1 MKKLSLPFTFLLFS
15 LLFCLFSGCGSEGGY
30 SLPTKGKTVH
40 VKVKTI
46 SGSSQ
51 SGYQASSV
59 ELREGWAVVNM
70 VNGQVL
76 IVPSDS
82 VMDIIIR

>member
-1 MKKLSLPFTFLLFS
+1 MKKFNLPFSLIVAS
-15 LLFCLFSGCGSEGGY
+15 LLFCLFSGCGSEGSY
-30 SLPTKGKTVH
+30 SLSTKGKTVH
-40 VKVKTI
+40 VKVKTT

-76 IVPSDS
+76 VVPSES